1 MIIQTT
7 PTEPGRRGAQ
17 LVANYRAS
25 GKTRAAYCQEAG
37 ISIST
42 LGYHQRRVREF
53 EQTQLVPV
61 KVTDPSLIGSFEGI
75 ETVAVLLRNG
85 RRVELGWRGGES
97 GLNHLLSLLEG
108 E

>member
-1 MIIQTT
+1 MTKQTIN
-7 PTEPGRRGAQ
+7 TEPGRRGAQ

-25 GKTRAAYCQEAG
+25 GKTRAAYCREAG

-42 LGYHQRRVREF
+42 LGYHQRRVRDF
-53 EQTQLVPV
+53 EQTRLVPV
-61 KVTDPSLIGSFEGI
+61 QVAAARSICGREGI
-75 ETVAVLLRNG
+75 ETIAVLLRNG
-85 RRVELGWRGGES
+85 RRVELGWRGDEG

>member
-1 MIIQTT
+1 MTKQTT
-7 PTEPGRRGAQ
+7 TTEPGQRGAQ
-17 LVANYRAS
+17 LVADYRAS

-53 EQTQLVPV
+53 EQSRLVPV
-61 KVTDPSLIGSFEGI
+61 KVSAARFTGGFEGI

-85 RRVELGWRGGES
+85 RRVELGWRGDES
-97 GLNHLLSLLEG
+97 GLNYLLSLLEG